1 MEHLEFIDKLNEFGI
16 QIRSTKIENKIQ
28 TIEIPHS
35 FGIESDF
42 VDITNFECK
51 YKKESPFS
59 RPTALQA
66 VLSMAIDIDSWKHSS
81 HNEISPENYEKFREI
96 IQNKIIKRASEI
108 EMLVTVYF
116 QLNHEIS
123 SNHETNNLQTMQ
135 PE

>member
-1 MEHLEFIDKLNEFGI
+1 MEHLEFIDRLNEFGI

-42 VDITNFECK
+42 VDRKNFECK
-51 YKKESPFS
+51 YKKEYLFS
-59 RPTALQA
+59 IPTALQA
-66 VLSMAIDIDSWKHSS
+66 IISEAIDIDSWKHSF
-81 HNEISPENYEKFREI
+81 HNKISPENYEKFREI
-96 IQNKIIKRASEI
+96 IQDKIIKRASEI

-123 SNHETNNLQTMQ
+123 NNA
-135 PE
+135 E

>member
-1 MEHLEFIDKLNEFGI
+1 MKHLEFSDKLNELGI

-28 TIEIPHS
+28 TIEIPHF

-42 VDITNFECK
+42 VEIKNFECK
-51 YKKESPFS
+51 YKKECLFS

-66 VLSMAIDIDSWKHSS
+66 IISEAIDIDSWKHSI
-81 HNEISPENYEKFREI
+81 HNEIYPENYEKFREI
-96 IQNKIIKRASEI
+96 IQNKILKRASEI

-123 SNHETNNLQTMQ
+123 NND
-135 PE
+135 ER

>member
-1 MEHLEFIDKLNEFGI
+1 MEHLEFSDKLNELGI

-42 VDITNFECK
+42 VEIKNFECK
-51 YKKESPFS
+51 YKKESLFS

-66 VLSMAIDIDSWKHSS
+66 IISEAIDIDSWKHSF

-96 IQNKIIKRASEI
+96 IQDKILKRASEI

-123 SNHETNNLQTMQ
+123 NNA
-135 PE
+135 ER

>member
-1 MEHLEFIDKLNEFGI
+1 MGHLEFIDKLNEFGI

-42 VDITNFECK
+42 VDIKNFECK
-51 YKKESPFS
+51 YKKEPSFS

-66 VLSMAIDIDSWKHSS
+66 VISEAIDIDSWKHSV
-81 HNEISPENYEKFREI
+81 HNKISPENYEKFREI
-96 IQNKIIKRASEI
+96 IQDKIIKRASEI

-123 SNHETNNLQTMQ
+123 NNHE
-135 PE
+135 

>member
-1 MEHLEFIDKLNEFGI
+1 MNHLEFSDKLNEFGI
-16 QIRSTKIENKIQ
+16 QIRGTKIENKIQ

-42 VDITNFECK
+42 VDIKNFECK
-51 YKKESPFS
+51 YKKESLFS

-66 VLSMAIDIDSWKHSS
+66 IISEAIDIDSWKHSI

-96 IQNKIIKRASEI
+96 IQDKIIKRASEI
-108 EMLVTVYF
+108 EMLLTVYF

-123 SNHETNNLQTMQ
+123 NNA
-135 PE
+135 E